1 MVREATILISCPDRK
16 GLVAAIANLLYEL
29 GANIMHADQH
39 LDRVAG
45 MFFQRIQFE
54 VEDLAD
60 LPVVVGRKCEGL
72 GMNWQLVW
80 RDRRKRVGILVS
92 KQDHCLYDLL
102 LRHRAG
108 ELRAELACV
117 VSNHPDTAAVAAA
130 FDLPFHHLPITKDTK
145 PAQEARILAVLEA
158 AGVDVL
164 VLARYMQVLSDDFLQ
179 KFARPVINIH
189 HSFLPAFSGERPYHR
204 AYERGVKL
212 IGATA
217 HYVTAE
223 LDAGPII
230 EQDTARASHA
240 DDVDDL
246 VRKGRDLE
254 KVVLARGVRLHLD
267 DRVLVYNNKTVVF

>member
-108 ELRAELACV
+108 ELRADLACV
-117 VSNHPDTAAVAAA
+117 ISNHPDTAAVAAA

-145 PAQEARILAVLEA
+145 PAQEARILEVLAA

-164 VLARYMQVLSDDFLQ
+164 VLARYMQVLSDAFLQ